1 MKSLRITPINVVLAA
16 LLTWV
21 VWQIID
27 DKLLLSRILWLLLLF
42 IVLVVA
48 DQIFRVLIKNIS
60 KIWLI
65 EGVFIV
71 LVVAVLWILS
81 SW

>member
-1 MKSLRITPINVVLAA
+1 MRITPINVVLAA